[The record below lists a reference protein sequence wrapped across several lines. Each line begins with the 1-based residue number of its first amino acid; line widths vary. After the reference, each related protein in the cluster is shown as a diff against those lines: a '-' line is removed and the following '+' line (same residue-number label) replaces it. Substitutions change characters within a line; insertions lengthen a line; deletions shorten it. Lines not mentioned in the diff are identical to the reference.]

1 MHEYELIYIVRS
13 DLDEAA
19 FTEIVNR
26 VGGWISEN
34 GGEIVKT
41 ELWGKR
47 KLAYPIRKQI
57 DGQYVFINAKLPAN
71 AGAIVDRNLRF
82 TESVLR
88 HLLIAK

>member
-26 VGGWISEN
+26 VSGWITEN

-47 KLAYPIRKQI
+47 KLAYAIRKQI
-57 DGQYVFINAKLPAN
+57 DGQYVFIDAKLPAS
-71 AGAIVDRNLRF
+71 AGAVLERNLRF
-82 TESVLR
+82 TEAVLR
-88 HLLIAK
+88 FLLIAK